1 MKYQLQKLPAKV
13 STDIRPSLE
22 ERGVWICWGCGGRG
36 PAQSQAAPEQW
47 EPAGLSLHCCGMG
60 VRFPGACGLSGRE
73 GGMNTAL
80 RPQNLVRWCD
90 SSPCKNGGKCWQT
103 NVLYRCECHSGW
115 TGLYCDV
122 PSVSCEAAARE
133 RGTRGPLPAQAP
145 PAASPGREAPAS
157 RSRPRAPRRHRRDP
171 PVPERRALLGRGQ
184 HAPLPLPAGLHG
196 QLLRGPGGR
205 VLAQPLPERS
215 HLHRLPRRLLLR
227 GGDPPGEGGRVWY
240 GAECWALG

>member
-1 MKYQLQKLPAKV
+1 MGE
-13 STDIRPSLE
+13 RP
-22 ERGVWICWGCGGRG
+22 RPVPGCPWAVGARRPQSPPLWGGREVFWCVW
-36 PAQSQAAPEQW
+36 AARL
-47 EPAGLSLHCCGMG
+47 G
-60 VRFPGACGLSGRE
+60 
-73 GGMNTAL
+73 GGMNAAL

-133 RGTRGPLPAQAP
+133 RGNHVSP
-145 PAASPGREAPAS
+145 PSPGSPGSIPREGSPGLMLP
-157 RSRPRAPRRHRRDP
+157 PRAPRRHRRDP
-171 PVPERRALLGRGQ
+171 PVPERRALHGRGQ

-205 VLAQPLPERS
+205 VLAQPLPERG
-215 HLHRLPRRLLLR
+215 HLHRLPRWLLLR
-227 GGDPPGEGGRVWY
+227 GGDPSPGEGGVCLVRH
-240 GAECWALG
+240 